1 MADVLKYGWA
11 YGGKQGQEMKCARN
25 QYFNRLGGAFV
36 TASGATGVVKVTVAS
51 TDTIVG
57 WAEVPRAAVPGIGDY
72 WISSTTVGKD
82 KVHVITDPSAVYCL
96 PADESVGS
104 VTASLIGRFIC
115 ASLTGAGAATSS
127 PAIQY
132 AMARATTSV
141 ALQQLFVVGVD
152 TVQRSFYVR
161 VNPHAN
167 E

>member
-11 YGGKQGQEMKCARN
+11 YGGKQGQEMMCARM

-36 TASGATGVVKVTVAS
+36 CASGATGVMKLVTAS
-51 TDTIVG
+51 TQKIVG
-57 WAEVPRAAVPGIGDY
+57 WAEVPRAAVPGIVDY

-82 KVHVITDPSAVYCL
+82 KVHVITDPSAVYSM

-115 ASLTGAGAATSS
+115 ASQTGTTTTAM
-127 PAIQY
+127 QY
-132 AMARATTSV
+132 GMARATTTV
-141 ALQQLFVVGVD
+141 TLQQLFVVGVD

>member
-11 YGGKQGQEMKCARN
+11 YGGKQGQEMKCARM
-25 QYFNRLGGAFV
+25 QYFNRFGGAFV
-36 TASGATGVVKVTVAS
+36 TASAGTGVVKLTTAS

-57 WAEVPRAAVPGIGDY
+57 WAEVPRAAVPGIVNY
-72 WISSTTVGKD
+72 WISSSTVGKD

-104 VTASLIGRFIC
+104 VTASLVGRFIC
-115 ASLTGAGAATSS
+115 ASLTGTTTT
-127 PAIQY
+127 AIQY